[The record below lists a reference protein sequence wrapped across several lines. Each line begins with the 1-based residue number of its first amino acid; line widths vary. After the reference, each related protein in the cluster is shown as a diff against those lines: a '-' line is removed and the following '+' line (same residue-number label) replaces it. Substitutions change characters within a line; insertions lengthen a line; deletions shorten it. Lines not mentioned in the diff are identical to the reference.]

1 MAGWAE
7 KENEG
12 GLEAKGIYIKYINYN
27 KLSMQEMTRSVGSP
41 CSDSSTLLTWQRG
54 SFVLSDRQKLW
65 VQ

>member
-12 GLEAKGIYIKYINYN
+12 GQEAKGIYIKYINYN
-27 KLSMQEMTRSVGSP
+27 KLSMPRSVGSP

-54 SFVLSDRQKLW
+54 SFVLSENRK
-65 VQ
+65 